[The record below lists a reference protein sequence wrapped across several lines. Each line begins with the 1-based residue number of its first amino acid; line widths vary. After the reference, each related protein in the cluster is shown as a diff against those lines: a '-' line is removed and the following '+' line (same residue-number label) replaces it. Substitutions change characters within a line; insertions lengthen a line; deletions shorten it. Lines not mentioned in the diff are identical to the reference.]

1 MEWLKKLLTE
11 YIDSIWQQERRE
23 IKTEEI
29 ISKKFW
35 FIQRLVKKDKIN
47 TFRLLEKWFDTQK
60 WYEWVHYH
68 TVSEWNTD
76 LLLMLLAIQ
85 DNPLS
90 FLNDLL
96 HK

>member
-23 IKTEEI
+23 IKAEEI

-35 FIQRLVKKDKIN
+35 FIQRLVKRDKIDYN
-47 TFRLLEKWFDTQK
+47 KAKERCI
-60 WYEWVHYH
+60 
-68 TVSEWNTD
+68 WND
-76 LLLMLLAIQ
+76 LYNNYRITKEDALIWCIAIQ

-90 FLNDLL
+90 FLNDLI
-96 HK
+96 KYE